1 MINNLKINIRVLES
15 ELSGREYFRDQYH
28 IEEQNDLIRIFV
40 NDLID
45 KPEEKIPEE
54 FIYDVPFNHYILR
67 IYTSA
72 EDVDLELRL
81 KWILRKVT
89 ESLYFNP

>member
-1 MINNLKINIRVLES
+1 MVNDLKIDIQVLES
-15 ELSGREYFRDQYH
+15 ELSGRKYFEDCCY
-28 IEEQNDLIRIFV
+28 IEEQDDLIRIFL
-40 NDLID
+40 NELID

-54 FIYDVPFNHYILR
+54 FIYDIPFNHYILR

-72 EDVDLELRL
+72 EDVDLELLL

-89 ESLYFNP
+89 HSLYFNP

>member
-1 MINNLKINIRVLES
+1 MINNLKISIKTLKS

-28 IEEQNDLIRIFV
+28 IEEQNGLIRIFL
-40 NDLID
+40 NELID
-45 KPEEKIPEE
+45 EPEEKIPEE
-54 FIYDVPFNHYILR
+54 FIYDVPFNNYILR

-72 EDVDLELRL
+72 EDVGLELLL

-89 ESLYFNP
+89 HSLYFNP

>member
-1 MINNLKINIRVLES
+1 MINNLKISIKTLKS

-28 IEEQNDLIRIFV
+28 IEEQNGLIRIFV

-54 FIYDVPFNHYILR
+54 FIYDVPFNNYILR
-67 IYTSA
+67 IYTSD
-72 EDVDLELRL
+72 EDIGLELLL